1 MIKITNT
8 HFTQCVLASA
18 VMAVAS
24 TALAQNCVT
33 ATNPV
38 HEYEGRAT
46 YYYYYGYQYN
56 AVGSGEYIGNFYATT
71 SLAQT
76 APNHWESV
84 DNCELQPQ
92 APTLSAVTVSV
103 SDNEVT
109 VSGSASDADNDLEK
123 VVLQYNGTGAV
134 EVTPNSSGNWNHVTS
149 DHPTGENF
157 TVKAKAV
164 DAAGLESAWSNE
176 QTYNVGVPQ
185 ECNSADLDLA
195 QIEAAVPYINANAPG
210 LNSYIVRHCNQIVSE
225 NYFGEHN
232 ATMSHQL
239 QSATK
244 TISAILIGIAMDKG
258 FIPNDLNTPLSDLL
272 PDYAHLLT
280 GSKAEITLW
289 NVLTMTTGLSWND
302 FDVPSDFQKLK
313 ETVNTDSVEFILSR
327 AHDSRYSKP
336 KGQFFYNT
344 GSSHLLSA
352 IIHYNTPGTTLEFA
366 EEHLFTPL
374 GITGDYSWLTTL
386 DGINAGGWDS
396 FMLPRDFN
404 KLGQMLLDEG
414 QWQGQQIVSQTY
426 VDQMT
431 AAQVQKDSSASWYGF
446 QMWIETDYGTQ
457 DLAGARGWGNQD
469 TLVLENEDM
478 VVTFTGDIDQT
489 AASDN
494 YAEVKK
500 IMQDYVT
507 PAHVVN
513 GGSGGGGGNG
523 GSCVTATNAEHESAG
538 RAYSYSNYYYAT
550 GSAAYLGAGGGISV
564 SLTQTASGYWQ
575 IAANGCD

>member
-1 MIKITNT
+1 
-8 HFTQCVLASA
+8 
-18 VMAVAS
+18 
-24 TALAQNCVT
+24 
-33 ATNPV
+33 
-38 HEYEGRAT
+38 
-46 YYYYYGYQYN
+46 
-56 AVGSGEYIGNFYATT
+56 
-71 SLAQT
+71 
-76 APNHWESV
+76 
-84 DNCELQPQ
+84 
-92 APTLSAVTVSV
+92 
-103 SDNEVT
+103 
-109 VSGSASDADNDLEK
+109 
-123 VVLQYNGTGAV
+123 
-134 EVTPNSSGNWNHVTS
+134 
-149 DHPTGENF
+149 
-157 TVKAKAV
+157 
-164 DAAGLESAWSNE
+164 
-176 QTYNVGVPQ
+176 
-185 ECNSADLDLA
+185 
-195 QIEAAVPYINANAPG
+195 
-210 LNSYIVRHCNQIVSE
+210 
-225 NYFGEHN
+225 
-232 ATMSHQL
+232 
-239 QSATK
+239 
-244 TISAILIGIAMDKG
+244 
-258 FIPNDLNTPLSDLL
+258 
-272 PDYAHLLT
+272 
-280 GSKAEITLW
+280 
-289 NVLTMTTGLSWND
+289 
-302 FDVPSDFQKLK
+302 
-313 ETVNTDSVEFILSR
+313 
-327 AHDSRYSKP
+327 
-336 KGQFFYNT
+336 
-344 GSSHLLSA
+344 
-352 IIHYNTPGTTLEFA
+352 
-366 EEHLFTPL
+366 
-374 GITGDYSWLTTL
+374 LTTL